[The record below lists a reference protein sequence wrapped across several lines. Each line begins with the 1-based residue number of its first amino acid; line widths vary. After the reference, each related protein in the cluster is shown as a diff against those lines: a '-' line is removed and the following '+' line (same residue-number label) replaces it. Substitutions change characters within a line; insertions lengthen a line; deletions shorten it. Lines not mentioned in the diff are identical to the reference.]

1 MKAIEA
7 MKLSKRYENGVVG
20 LRDLDLSVERGEI
33 FGFLGPN
40 GAGKT
45 TTVRL
50 LNGTLAPS
58 GGEARV
64 LGSDPGDVAVRAR
77 TSTLAELANM
87 YDALTVIENLRFF
100 AGMYGMAKQE
110 AERRIEELLC
120 EVKLWDKRTLKLGSF
135 STGMKKRVQLVRAFL
150 HRPELVFLDEP
161 TSGLDPDYALR
172 VTRLIRRLAKES
184 GMTVLLCT
192 HNLPLAEEICDS
204 FGFIADGTLVRH
216 GTRAE
221 LLEQAGESKE
231 VIVRT
236 ASGERRYRIAHES
249 EINGVLRGLL
259 ERDEEIHEVI
269 RCRPSLLDLYF
280 QSVGKETEPEEADEL
295 V

>member
-7 MKLSKRYENGVVG
+7 MKLSKRYANGVVG
-20 LRDLDLSVERGEI
+20 LHELDLTVERGEI

-50 LNGTLAPS
+50 LNGTLTPS

-64 LGSDPGDVAVRAR
+64 LGANPGDDAVRAR

-87 YDALTVIENLRFF
+87 YDALSVIENLRFF
-100 AGMYGMAKQE
+100 AGMYGME
-110 AERRIEELLC
+110 RIDAERRIEELLR
-120 EVKLWDKRTLKLGSF
+120 EVKLWDKRALKLGSF
-135 STGMKKRVQLVRAFL
+135 STGMKKRVQLVRALL

-161 TSGLDPDYALR
+161 TSGLDPDHALR

-204 FGFIADGTLVRH
+204 FGFIAGGALVRH
-216 GTRAE
+216 GSKAE
-221 LLEQAGESKE
+221 LMEQAGGAKE
-231 VIVRT
+231 VIVRA
-236 ASGERRYRIAHES
+236 ASGELRYRIGHES
-249 EINGVLRGLL
+249 EINGVIRGLL
-259 ERDEEIHEVI
+259 DRGEEIHEVL
-269 RCRPSLLDLYF
+269 RPKPSLLDLYF
-280 QSVGKETEPEEADEL
+280 QSVGNEAEPEEADEL